1 MVLTGDKTGQIILD
15 KAVETNPT
23 GGECHARFGQSR
35 QSRQDISYKEMAA
48 NDQLNRYIQ
57 VKTLNLLKE

>member
-1 MVLTGDKTGQIILD
+1 MVLPGDKTGQVILD

-23 GGECHARFGQSR
+23 GGDCHARFGQSRQSR

-57 VKTLNLLKE
+57 VKTLNL

>member
-35 QSRQDISYKEMAA
+35 QSWQDISYKEMAA

-57 VKTLNLLKE
+57 VKTLNL